1 MPSVSDGPAH
11 VAIAVENLSVT
22 YRTAYERPTVRAAVL
37 GFGRRRR
44 AVRIV
49 DAVRDVSFTVPHGT
63 VLGVVGANGAGKS
76 SLVRAIAG
84 IVPPSKGRITVTGE
98 VSTLLALGVGF
109 NRDLSGRDNI
119 VIGGLAA
126 GLSRSAVQS
135 RCAEIAE
142 FAGLQDVLDLPIRTY
157 SSGMY
162 SRLAFAVAVA
172 VQPDVLIIDEA
183 LATGDAAF
191 KAKSY
196 EKIQELCGRARTIVL
211 VSHSLHSL
219 QELSTRAIWLH
230 QGRLVLD
237 DSPGHVIAAYTA
249 FTKSGEIPVGRDS

>member
-1 MPSVSDGPAH
+1 M
-11 VAIAVENLSVT
+11 T
-22 YRTAYERPTVRAAVL
+22 YRTSYEKPTVRAAVL
-37 GFGRRRR
+37 GLGRRRR
-44 AVRIV
+44 AVRVV
-49 DAVRDVSFTVPHGT
+49 DAVRDVSFAVPHGT

-84 IVPPSKGRITVTGE
+84 IVPPTRGRITVTGE

-109 NRDLSGRDNI
+109 NRDLSGRDN
-119 VIGGLAA
+119 VLLGGLAA
-126 GLSRSAVQS
+126 GLDRSELQS

-172 VQPDVLIIDEA
+172 VDPDILIIDEA
-183 LATGDAAF
+183 LATGDASF

-196 EKIQELCGRARTIVL
+196 AKIRELCSRARTIVL

-237 DSPGHVIAAYTA
+237 AAPAEVVAGYTA